1 MFSIS
6 PEYETCSGL
15 YLKQQDRRSDKV
27 SSVIL
32 SLKNI
37 SKQYP
42 GVLALN
48 NVSLDVYEGE
58 TLALVGENGAGK
70 STLIKTL
77 SGSILPS
84 EGTIVLEGNEYDH
97 MTPKQSS
104 DLGIS
109 VVYQEFN
116 LMNTLSVAE
125 NVFVGRLP
133 MKNGLYDKKKC
144 IEDAKKIFEELEID
158 IDVTK
163 PVEELSVAYMQLV
176 EIAKNLAKQTKIL
189 IMDEP
194 TAPLTEHECTIL
206 FRIMRNLKERGMT
219 IIFISHRMNEIFD
232 LCDRVAIMRDGQ
244 LISTYGI
251 DEVDRAR
258 IIADMVGRDM
268 SEAFPTCEKTIGEV
282 VLEVKNLSGNG
293 VRDINFELHR
303 GEILGLAGLVG
314 AGRTE
319 IMRIL
324 YGADLGGSGEVY
336 LHGKKVFFHSPKEA
350 VQHGIVLLPEDRKR
364 EGVLLSLPIS
374 QNISLPNLSTVS
386 RAFLMNFRK
395 EKEIVEKQK
404 EDLKIACYSAEQLAG
419 TLSGGNQQ
427 KVVLA
432 KWLASSADILI
443 IDEPTRG
450 IDVGAKQEIYNLMN
464 NLCMQGMSI
473 IMISSEMDEMIGMS
487 DRIVVLFEGR
497 QTGVLN
503 KEQFSQE
510 AIMTLASGESL

>member
-1 MFSIS
+1 M
-6 PEYETCSGL
+6 
-15 YLKQQDRRSDKV
+15 
-27 SSVIL
+27 SSVLL

-48 NVSLDVYEGE
+48 DVSLDVYEGE

-84 EGTIVLEGNEYDH
+84 EGKIIFEGNEYDH
-97 MTPKQSS
+97 MTPKRSS

-125 NVFVGRLP
+125 NVYVGRLP

-144 IEDAKKIFEELEID
+144 IEDAKKIFEEMEVD

-176 EIAKNLAKQTKIL
+176 EIAKNLAKQTKLL

-194 TAPLTEHECTIL
+194 TAPLTEHECGIL
-206 FRIMRNLKERGMT
+206 FRIMKQLKQRGVT

-232 LCDRVAIMRDGQ
+232 VCDRAAVMRDGQ
-244 LISTYGI
+244 LISTHEI
-251 DEVDRAR
+251 KDITRAGL
-258 IIADMVGRDM
+258 IADMVGRDM
-268 SEAFPTCEKTIGEV
+268 SEAFPTCDKTIGET
-282 VLEVKNLSGNG
+282 VLEVRNLSGNG
-293 VRDINFELHR
+293 VRNINFELRR

-336 LHGKKVFFHSPKEA
+336 LHGKKVFFHNPKEA
-350 VQHGIVLLPEDRKR
+350 VQHGIVLIPEDRKR
-364 EGVLLSLPIS
+364 EGVLLTLPIA
-374 QNISLPNLSTVS
+374 QNISLPNLKAVS
-386 RAFLMNFRK
+386 HAFLMNFRK
-395 EKEIVEKQK
+395 EKEIVDKQK
-404 EDLKIACYSAEQLAG
+404 DDLKIACYSAEQLAG

-432 KWLASSADILI
+432 KWLASTADILI
-443 IDEPTRG
+443 FDEPTRG

-464 NLCMQGMSI
+464 KLCMQGMSI
-473 IMISSEMDEMIGMS
+473 IMISSEMEEMIGMS
-487 DRIVVLFEGR
+487 DRIVVLYEGR
-497 QTGVLN
+497 QTGVLE
-503 KEQFSQE
+503 KSEFSQE
-510 AIMTLASGESL
+510 AILTLASGESLARS